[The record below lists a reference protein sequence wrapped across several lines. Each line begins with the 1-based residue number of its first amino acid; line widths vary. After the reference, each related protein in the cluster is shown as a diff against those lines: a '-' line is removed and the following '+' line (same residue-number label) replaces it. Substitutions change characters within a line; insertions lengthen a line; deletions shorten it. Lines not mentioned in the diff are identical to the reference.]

1 LDKKVWDFL
10 VKEHFNS
17 KQKKFNCE
25 FDNVISSELQKLG
38 YRCWLR
44 SKHNR
49 ILQNGEWKGKV
60 DLVFFLFGAQ
70 LRVTSHKFAKL
81 RKIKDTIEVQI

>member
-1 LDKKVWDFL
+1 M
-10 VKEHFNS
+10 KEHFNS

-25 FDNVISSELQKLG
+25 FDNVSESSELQKLG

-60 DLVFFLFGAQ
+60 NLVFIWLG
-70 LRVTSHKFAKL
+70 
-81 RKIKDTIEVQI
+81 E